1 VSRLTD
7 RLYEL
12 EHKLDKDEGFLSRRL
27 ILREFGEAVAADARK
42 EGYQD
47 GMRDALD
54 AGYAEKEAAR
64 REDNERGAFDG
75 APGHG

>member
-1 VSRLTD
+1 MSRLTD

-54 AGYAEKEAAR
+54 AGYAEKEQER
-64 REDNERGAFDG
+64 REKEDAQGEA
-75 APGHG
+75 

>member
-1 VSRLTD
+1 MSRIFD
-7 RLYEL
+7 RLSDL
-12 EHKLDKDEGFLSRRL
+12 ERKLDKGEGFLSRRL

-54 AGYAEKEAAR
+54 AAFAEKEAER
-64 REDNERGAFDG
+64 RAAEAKEESDG
-75 APGHG
+75 